1 MKKISLLILSC
12 FLSVITLSQN
22 LHTQN
27 FNFLPSNVNPSELRP
42 SDIPSINVLRQIGLS
57 EDEIKEALS
66 ILNIVKVFIQIKVLI
81 LFLDLVLK

>member
-1 MKKISLLILSC
+1 M

-27 FNFLPSNVNPSELRP
+27 VNFLPSNVNPSELRP

-57 EDEIKEALS
+57 EDEIKAVVDFKYSKGVYSDKGIDS
-66 ILNIVKVFIQIKVLI
+66 ISGFSSKITHFIRI
-81 LFLDLVLK
+81 